1 MNYVIA
7 IVLLVLLGLLTLVS
21 YVDRLYAE
29 IGKFLSREFQVNIDA
44 FEHDVEPRLGVSR
57 GRAAVS
63 MAVLTQM
70 TTAAIAM
77 LVGFTVF
84 RDRAWSI
91 YEILQATLSLILIVI
106 IFNRFLPFVFF
117 SRSSGRW
124 LVAWVPVVR
133 LLIYL
138 VLPVT
143 LVLGFLESVASL
155 TKEHSDEQPESQAE
169 AVDALIEAGQ
179 EEGILDE
186 SNRDMIQSVVE
197 FGEKTVREAMKPR
210 PEIVA
215 VPTDTTV
222 EQFIELLRMKPFSR
236 VPVFEGT
243 IHNIKGIV
251 YAQDV
256 LQVPDTEAHTR
267 TVDTASRI
275 GISALT
281 LYAFSVENWSRPKA
295 ETDFLMQ
302 LLREYLRKEMPLIQ
316 KNNIRMAIVV
326 DEYGG
331 VAGLVTIEDL
341 VEEIVGEIDDEHQKA
356 EVVRENDHSYI
367 VPGNMDVDRLD
378 ELLGTRPEGKESA
391 TVAGLVSE
399 MAGRIPQKG
408 EVIEEDG
415 LRFEVLE
422 STDRRV
428 ERVRISVQPKQMR
441 LI

>member
-1 MNYVIA
+1 MNFVIA
-7 IVLLVLLGLLTLVS
+7 VVLLTLLGLLTLVS
-21 YVDRLYAE
+21 YVDRLYTE
-29 IGKFLSREFQVNIDA
+29 IGKFLSREFQDNIDA
-44 FEHDVEPRLGVSR
+44 FEHSVEPRLHV
-57 GRAAVS
+57 GRARAALS

-70 TTAAIAM
+70 TMAAIAM

-106 IFNRFLPFVFF
+106 VCNRFLPFVFF
-117 SRSSGRW
+117 SRTKGQW
-124 LVAWVPVVR
+124 LVRWTLFLRILV
-133 LLIYL
+133 YL
-138 VLPVT
+138 GLPVT
-143 LVLGFLESVASL
+143 LVLGFLQSVTAL
-155 TKEHSDEQPESQAE
+155 TKEHSEEQPETQAE

-215 VPTDTTV
+215 VSTNTTV

-267 TVDTASRI
+267 TVDT
-275 GISALT
+275 
-281 LYAFSVENWSRPKA
+281 
-295 ETDFLMQ
+295 LMRKDVYFVPESKLGSE
-302 LLREYLRKEMPLIQ
+302 LLREMQ

-341 VEEIVGEIDDEHQKA
+341 IEEIVGEIDDEHEKS
-356 EVVRENDHSYI
+356 EVVRESDNSYI

-378 ELLGTRPEGKESA
+378 ELLGARPEGKESA

-422 STDRRV
+422 STQRRV
-428 ERVRISVQPKQMR
+428 QRVRISLVQPKQMR